1 MSVAEAERVTPRRA
15 AVDDVSPAMRTGR
28 LGTATSYA
36 VLLGMAA
43 VTLLPFVSIVLAS
56 LQPPGTLVSGLS
68 LPTDPSLES
77 FRQAWT
83 TASFGSL
90 LWSSVRIC
98 VGVVPIAMTC
108 ATLAGY
114 ALGTMRVPGGSAIF
128 GGFLL
133 GLTLPVELIVIPL
146 YFDLRS
152 VGLTNSAWGVIL
164 AESALFMP
172 FGVFWMRTHFR
183 GVPRELIEAAEI
195 DGASSFTVLRR
206 VLLPISGPA
215 LSTMA
220 VLFFMW
226 SWNQFLLVLI
236 LIQDPNRRTAPAG
249 LGFFVGQYSSDVP
262 VLCAGTLI
270 VIIPILVV
278 YLVFQRTFISGM
290 LQGAVKG

>member
-1 MSVAEAERVTPRRA
+1 MSIVAERVVERRP
-15 AVDDVSPAMRTGR
+15 VRDDVSPAMRTGR
-28 LGTATSYA
+28 LSSASSL
-36 VLLGMAA
+36 VILLAMAA
-43 VTLLPFVSIVLAS
+43 ITLLPFVSIVLTA
-56 LQPPGTLVSGLS
+56 LQQPGTLVSGLS
-68 LPTDPSLES
+68 IPTDPTFAS
-77 FRQAWT
+77 FREAWT

-90 LWSSVRIC
+90 LWSSVKIC
-98 VGVVPIAMTC
+98 LAVVPIAMTC

-114 ALGTMRVPGGSAIF
+114 ALGTMNVPAGKAIF
-128 GGFLL
+128 AVFVL
-133 GLTLPVELIVIPL
+133 GLTLPIELIVIPL
-146 YFDLRS
+146 YFDLRA

-164 AESALFMP
+164 AECGVFMP

-183 GVPRELIEAAEI
+183 TVPRELLEAAEI
-195 DGASSFTVLRR
+195 DGASSFAVLRR

-236 LIQDPNRRTAPAG
+236 LIQDPTRRTAPAG

-270 VIIPILVV
+270 VILPIVVV
-278 YLVFQRTFISGM
+278 YLVFQRKFISGM
-290 LQGAVKG
+290 LSGAVKG

>member
-1 MSVAEAERVTPRRA
+1 MSTSQAMSPGRVST
-15 AVDDVSPAMRTGR
+15 T
-28 LGTATSYA
+28 TSY
-36 VLLGMAA
+36 VILLAMAA
-43 VTLLPFVSIVLAS
+43 VTLLPFVSIVLTA
-56 LQPPGTLVSGLS
+56 LQPPGTLVSGLEVPS
-68 LPTDPSLES
+68 APSLES

-90 LWSSVRIC
+90 LWSSVKIC
-98 VGVVPIAMTC
+98 LAVVPIAMVC

-114 ALGTMRVPGGSAIF
+114 ALGTMPVPAGSWIF

-164 AESALFMP
+164 AECGLFMP
-172 FGVFWMRTHFR
+172 FGIFWMRTHFR
-183 GVPRELIEAAEI
+183 STPRELVEAAEI
-195 DGASSFTVLRR
+195 DGASSFTTLRR
-206 VLLPISGPA
+206 VLLPLSGPA

-236 LIQDPNRRTAPAG
+236 LIQDPAKRTAPAG

-270 VIIPILVV
+270 VILPILVV